1 MKDLKRRGG
10 KRLANNREVLAK
22 NIMDRFVAAVSG
34 TDKEQWI
41 YHSPNDRIYVG
52 KLSPQTAADS
62 FSSSVL
68 IKQISVEFR
77 IPKEDIRVAELQIY
91 PQGNFFFRVLP
102 SLEQQREFFLRDF
115 ISTFKPDTE
124 FNEFAVLAEAYQ
136 SGMMPQERRGH
147 KVQLLPV
154 YEKIAIDR
162 KKEFISLKVA
172 DIYNLAFDCGS
183 IPDSSMFYT
192 EIKSQVEMLCAETK
206 ARCNIMPCQFRD
218 KLKINDLLTDE
229 TWQAYCNRQTSRGEP
244 NMFPNFNYSLSVD
257 LKGSGKFLNV
267 TVALSNETPW
277 GDETVGFGQSSAKTD
292 KYRISTLFNSGI
304 KVKCLN
310 TKFVPIELDYFAD
323 DYKYDRF
330 VYALG
335 NNCNV
340 DYDNTKMEIQTT
352 HVPYYIQNR
361 LKTNDKMAIKFDD
374 LISDPIKTLKKIH
387 AQMIS
392 ELARWNEDFSSR
404 HSTLTSKGVKQFR
417 HEIEAFEI
425 EITRFNTGIDLLS
438 KHNMVCDAFRYMNR
452 AFKEAAK
459 GKGYASWR
467 LFQLVFIVSLILDV
481 VAHEQDLML
490 DDDVRSKAKTDEVD
504 ILYFPTGGGK
514 TEAFL
519 GILVFNLFFDRLRGK
534 NYGVTAI
541 LKYPLRLLSVQQ
553 VQRVSNIL
561 ATAELIR
568 REEIREGSPF
578 SLGYYVGEGNTPN
591 KIDKDLQRTLQD
603 LSPDEVDN
611 KYRLIDVCPFCGKE
625 TIHVIYDAEANSL
638 NHSCSNDECASQGI
652 IPLYMVDND
661 IYRRVPSVI
670 ISTVDKMTAIGLN
683 SNFHNILCGAE
694 FECPKHGYTSK
705 TKCLV
710 DGCQCDPN
718 DFKRV
723 TMKDPAPTLMIQ
735 DELHLIRESLGAYN
749 AHYETLIE
757 YFIKNLSGCDRGI
770 KVIGATATI
779 SAYAEQAKHLYW
791 KNAIRFPAA
800 SPYLDHNFYSFIDKG
815 DIGRIIVGYA
825 PFGKAI
831 VNSVAYSLQYLKRVV
846 WNLYTNPREVL
857 AFTGIDIVGTE
868 NEQVAEVRRLLEEY
882 WIILEYNNVKLESN
896 RVLQALED
904 PINTELNEE
913 GIQTLVA
920 KKMTGDDSFQEV
932 RATLSTIEHS
942 ESVIDEIDFNM
953 IAATSMISHGV
964 DADRFNLMLF
974 YGIPGNTAEYIQA
987 YSRVG
992 RKHTGL
998 VIDIMRPSREKDQSY
1013 LKNFIKFHEYKD
1025 ILVDSVSIN
1034 RWATKAV
1041 ECTLPGVIASLILN
1055 HYLYVLKY
1063 TMGMNDISKYS
1074 NLKAALLANKIT
1086 AAELKAHTYG
1096 IYKCSDDDS
1105 SVGKL
1110 YRQTIDRMIDLLVD
1124 DLKNGSF
1131 DANMYLTGVFEH
1143 CYFHVMTSL
1152 RDTDKQLIVEMK

>member
-1 MKDLKRRGG
+1 MPNNREI
-10 KRLANNREVLAK
+10 LANNII
-22 NIMDRFVAAVSG
+22 NRFVAAVSG
-34 TDKEQWI
+34 TDKEQWLFQ
-41 YHSPNDRIYVG
+41 SPDDRIYVG
-52 KLSPQTAADS
+52 KLSPQSAEDD
-62 FSSSVL
+62 FSSSVR
-68 IKQISVEFR
+68 IKQISVDFR
-77 IPKEDIRVAELQIY
+77 IPKKDIGVAELQIY
-91 PQGNFFFRVLP
+91 LQGNFFFRVLP
-102 SLEQQREFFLRDF
+102 TLDQQREFFLKNL
-115 ISTFKPDTE
+115 ISTFNPENQFTD
-124 FNEFAVLAEAYQ
+124 FNQLAEAFSKGGVLTAEMQ
-136 SGMMPQERRGH
+136 AH

-162 KKEFISLKVA
+162 DGASIGLNIS
-172 DIYNLAFDCGS
+172 DIYNPSFDCGS
-183 IPDSSMFYT
+183 VPLDSPFYS
-192 EIKSQVEMLCAETK
+192 EIKRQVDSLCSEAQS
-206 ARCNIMPCQFRD
+206 RSNIMPCQFRD
-218 KLKINDLLTDE
+218 KIKVDDLLSE
-229 TWQAYCNRQTSRGEP
+229 ESWQAYCNKQTSRGEP
-244 NMFPNFNYSLSVD
+244 RMFLSFNYSSSVD
-257 LKGSGKFLNV
+257 VKGSGDNLNV

-277 GDETVGFGQSSAKTD
+277 GDETSGFGQSSAKTD
-292 KYRISTLFNSGI
+292 KYRVSTLFNSGI

-310 TKFVPIELDYFAD
+310 TEFIPIELDYFAD
-323 DYKYDRF
+323 DYKYDRY

-340 DYDNTKMEIQTT
+340 SYDNANMEIQTT
-352 HVPYYIQNR
+352 HVPYFIQNR
-361 LKTNDKMAIKFDD
+361 LKTNDNLAIKFDD
-374 LISDPIKTLKKIH
+374 LIADPIVTLKKIH
-387 AQMIS
+387 TKMLKEAGDW
-392 ELARWNEDFSSR
+392 RTDFER
-404 HSTLTSKGVKQFR
+404 RKLLQQGAEGALTALGVKQFSN
-417 HEIEAFEI
+417 EIDAFNMEI
-425 EITRFNTGIDLLS
+425 SRFATGIDLLS
-438 KHNMVCDAFRYMNR
+438 KHNMICDAFRYMNQ

-459 GKGYASWR
+459 GKYDSWR
-467 LFQLVFIVSLILDV
+467 LFQIVFIVSLILDV

-490 DDDVRSKAKTDEVD
+490 EDDIRSKAKTDDVD

-534 NYGVTAI
+534 NYGVTAM

-553 VQRVSNIL
+553 VQRVANIL
-561 ATAELIR
+561 ATADLIR
-568 REEIREGSPF
+568 QAKTLGGSQF

-591 KIDKDLQRTLQD
+591 NIDKDLQRIL
-603 LSPDEVDN
+603 LEMAPDEVDE
-611 KYRLIDVCPFCGKE
+611 KYRLVDVCPFCGQK
-625 TIHVIYDAEANSL
+625 TVHVIFDAVANSL
-638 NHSCSNDECASQGI
+638 RHICGNTECDSKGI
-652 IPLYMVDND
+652 IPLFMVDND
-661 IYRRVPSVI
+661 IYRYLPSVV
-670 ISTVDKMTAIGLN
+670 ISTVDKMTAIGFN

-694 FECPKHGYTSK
+694 YECPKHGFTAK

-710 DGCQCDPN
+710 YGCQCDPD

-723 TMKDPAPTLMIQ
+723 SMKDPAPTLMIQ
-735 DELHLIRESLGAYN
+735 DELHLIRESLGAYD

-757 YFIKNLSGCDRGI
+757 YFIRNLSGCDRGI

-791 KNAIRFPAA
+791 KGAIRFPAA
-800 SPYLDHNFYSFIDKG
+800 SPYLDHNFYSFIDKD

-846 WNLYTNPREVL
+846 WNLYANPKDILDFE
-857 AFTGIDIVGTE
+857 GIEIDGTE
-868 NEQVAEVRRLLEEY
+868 DKRIAEVKKLLEEY

-904 PINTELNEE
+904 PINTELNAE
-913 GIQTLVA
+913 GVPPLIA

-932 RATLSTIEHS
+932 RATLSTIENA
-942 ESVIDEIDFNM
+942 ESIVDGIDFNM

-992 RKHTGL
+992 RKHTGV

-1041 ECTLPGVIASLILN
+1041 ENTLPGVISSLILN
-1055 HYLYVLKY
+1055 HYLYVLKH
-1063 TMGMNDISKYS
+1063 TAGMSDISKYS
-1074 NLKAALLANKIT
+1074 QLKAALLAGKIT
-1086 AAELKAHTYG
+1086 ATELKTHAYG
-1096 IYKCSDDDS
+1096 IYKCSDADS
-1105 SVGKL
+1105 AVGKL
-1110 YRQTIDRMIDLLVD
+1110 YRQTIDRLVDDIVD

-1131 DANMYLTGVFEH
+1131 DANAYITEVFKN
-1143 CYFHVMTSL
+1143 CYFRVMLSL
-1152 RDTDKQLIVEMK
+1152 RDTGQQLIVEMK